1 MKKRIISAGLLLVML
16 FQLLSVSA
24 FAVDAAKPS
33 PQIQKAIDAASMS
46 ESMYIAG
53 KLVTYYFGSN
63 YTIVK
68 SDGNYAQIDFL
79 DDGSVLIDGAKL
91 SVFNSK
97 SNMPL
102 PEYPHSTYANQKFTW
117 KLYDEDID
125 SYNIIGLSI
134 EVACAVAAGPV
145 NTAISKLV
153 GEKLMA
159 TLGDF
164 LAKKAVVVAGTIVGW
179 KIAQDIEKMIPKYYI
194 VVAWRK
200 YYKDPVVTQRPET
213 KSEVDVYHGAEE
225 GSTKNFMFSI

>member
-16 FQLLSVSA
+16 FQLLAVSA
-24 FAVDAAKPS
+24 FAVDATKPS

-68 SDGNYAQIDFL
+68 SDGDYTQIDFL
-79 DDGSVLIDGAKL
+79 DDGGVLVDGAKL

-97 SNMPL
+97 STMLL
-102 PEYPHSTYANQKFTW
+102 PEYSHSTYINQEFTW
-117 KLYDEDID
+117 KLYDESIN

-145 NTAISKLV
+145 NAAISKIV

-159 TLGDF
+159 KLGEF
-164 LAKKAVVVAGTIVGW
+164 LAKKAVIVAGTIVGW
-179 KIAQDIEKMIPKYYI
+179 KIAQDIEKRIPKYYI
-194 VVAWRK
+194 VVACRK
-200 YYKDPVVTQRPET
+200 YYKDPVITSRPQT
-213 KSEVDVYHGAEE
+213 KSEVDVYHSAVED
-225 GSTKNFMFSI
+225 STTNFMFSI